1 MHACLSRLSF
11 LVLVVER
18 FQEQD
23 VVMDLV
29 HGLVGEWHRTR
40 ISWLFGQLRVLPIYS
55 IVLCLFSKRE
65 SEENVTPVVS
75 RKRTT
80 AKSVCLCVCVCV
92 F

>member
-1 MHACLSRLSF
+1 
-11 LVLVVER
+11 
-18 FQEQD
+18 

-80 AKSVCLCVCVCV
+80 AKSVCSSLVMCVCVCV
-92 F
+92 LGVRDKRD